1 MNAKITFVELVDLIA
16 ESTSTTKRVCDLF
29 LRELFST
36 ISQSLINGEQ
46 VKIKGVGTFKV
57 TQVKP
62 RKSYDV
68 NTGDA
73 IEISAY
79 KRITFTPDKSLAEA
93 VNNPFAQFEPVILDD
108 KVTDEKL
115 AEIDQQFPS
124 EYVEPTELPEPP
136 DFPEPPALTPDEIP
150 AVEGQPLVS
159 PAAKTHDPV
168 PVKNTLSLDESKDD
182 QIEETKQETPEAP
195 VSTDEKDVT
204 KSEDDET
211 VKADEDVRHVE
222 DAVKVPPVMGRPIA
236 GPREEEEPVE
246 SRGHYYRPEPRNAYK
261 PTEEQLSTRKSKL
274 PWLWLALAVL
284 ALGAAIWLFAR
295 GGSSGGV
302 ESKQDVIPIEA
313 DTVAVVEPAVIT
325 DTVTAQIVLST
336 LSDKYYD
343 SPWFWV
349 YIYEENKGIISDP
362 NNVRPGTEV
371 VIPPAEKY
379 GIDAKDPKSLKRA
392 QLKSWEILKGK

>member
-79 KRITFTPDKSLAEA
+79 KKITFTPDKSLAEA

-150 AVEGQPLVS
+150 AIEGQPLVS

-168 PVKNTLSLDESKDD
+168 PVKNTQSLDESKDD
-182 QIEETKQETPEAP
+182 QIEETKQETPEVP

-211 VKADEDVRHVE
+211 VKADEDVRHAE

-236 GPREEEEPVE
+236 GPREEEKPVE
-246 SRGHYYRPEPRNAYK
+246 SRGRFYRPEPRNAYK

-284 ALGAAIWLFAR
+284 ALGVAIWLFAR
-295 GGSSGGV
+295 GGSGSV

-313 DTVAVVEPAVIT
+313 DTVAAAEPAVIT

-349 YIYEENKGIISDP
+349 YIYEENKAIISDP